1 MLIFPTE
8 HSRFYF
14 FFFSFFFIPDVF
26 HISFRQEENKIK
38 FKSFSRVAGTKVEV
52 LCLQCFR
59 VCLNKSRCVFARV
72 FVYPPHNVDDD
83 KTENFQR
90 QKRNKLLIQFSFL
103 FFFLLLL
110 RRRNAAARVPLKKE
124 RNKTK
129 ILCHLRQ
136 SSGEGTEEGAH
147 PWWMTAGPDD
157 KLTSNVTSPYSRSPS
172 LPHCLSTILFCC
184 CLPFRPSAQL
194 EKNVSVFLLHA
205 TGQ

>member
-103 FFFLLLL
+103 FFFP
-110 RRRNAAARVPLKKE
+110 VVVT
-124 RNKTK
+124 KT
-129 ILCHLRQ
+129 
-136 SSGEGTEEGAH
+136 E
-147 PWWMTAGPDD
+147 
-157 KLTSNVTSPYSRSPS
+157 
-172 LPHCLSTILFCC
+172 CC
-184 CLPFRPSAQL
+184 CPCSLEERKKQNKDFVPFKAVEWRGHGGRCT
-194 EKNVSVFLLHA
+194 SVMNDRRSR
-205 TGQ
+205 